1 MTDLAEL
8 VLRELTRRALWE
20 RRLCHIFRQRQKK
33 KPLVMR
39 SCNAEYTRLA
49 SKLPRG
55 DYGCG
60 HTLPKNLEELK
71 LMDFKEDLKC
81 GFYR

>member
-1 MTDLAEL
+1 MSSRGGPSGSGDSA
-8 VLRELTRRALWE
+8 
-20 RRLCHIFRQRQKK
+20 IFSGQRQKK